1 MMIDDFFVLF
11 IDDVLHKMLHFN
23 YFINFFLN

>member
-1 MMIDDFFVLF
+1 MIDDFFVLF
-11 IDDVLHKMLHFN
+11 KDDVLHKMLLLIT